1 MSQRPNRGRGKTPRD
16 SDATPPGSR
25 KARDGGGSSI
35 ISRDP
40 VDSGDEDTD
49 LVETK
54 SQETLLALQN
64 VLDCLSQSQL
74 LSVKDLVNKA
84 AQPTR
89 AQKSARLRAMV
100 DEVLYPLLSEDTAAT
115 YDELW
120 HDLAE
125 ADART
130 WTSILSSVRPSP
142 DAKPD
147 LADFPFHDLVDFRP
161 KATNHETAEA
171 FKRFPKQQAIDETLK
186 SIASSQLRPLGRL
199 AMAALDLGSTELSD
213 NPDEVKAHA
222 DKMQVALIRM
232 AQYFFML
239 HSDLVHRRKLA
250 AFTAIGMKDFEAKEE
265 YRTALLDERDFAF
278 MKSVND
284 RRLEF
289 TKLRS
294 QLQTKQG
301 KGKGRGRGRGRG
313 SARGQLQSD
322 SSGPGAAVQSTSQ
335 SAPKKHNSETATPS
349 RALSPASTKG
359 TSTSSGR
366 GRGGGKRK

>member
-1 MSQRPNRGRGKTPRD
+1 MSQRPIRGGGKTPRD
-16 SDATPPGSR
+16 GDATPPGSR
-25 KARDGGGSSI
+25 KARDGGGTRK
-35 ISRDP
+35 ISGDS
-40 VDSGDEDTD
+40 VDSGQDDTD

-54 SQETLLALQN
+54 GQETLLALQN
-64 VLDCLSQSQL
+64 VPDGLSQSQL
-74 LSVKDLVNKA
+74 LSVKELVNKA

-89 AQKSARLRAMV
+89 AQKSSRLRSIV
-100 DEVLYPLLSEDTAAT
+100 DEVLYDLLSEDTAAT
-115 YDELW
+115 YSELW
-120 HDLAE
+120 HDLAD

-142 DAKPD
+142 DARPD
-147 LADFPFHDLVDFRP
+147 LTDFPFHDLVDFRP

-186 SIASSQLRPLGRL
+186 SVADKQLRPLGRL
-199 AMAALDLGSTELSD
+199 AMAALDLGLTDLSD
-213 NPDEVKAHA
+213 KPEEVKVHA
-222 DKMQVALIRM
+222 DKMQVALVRV
-232 AQYFFML
+232 AQHILML

-250 AFTAIGMKDFEAKEE
+250 AFTAIGMKEYEANEV
-265 YRTALLDERDFAF
+265 YRNALLDEKDFAF

-289 TKLRS
+289 AKLRS

-335 SAPKKHNSETATPS
+335 SAPTEHNSESATPS
-349 RALSPASTKG
+349 RASSPASTKG
-359 TSTSSGR
+359 TSTSSSSGR
-366 GRGGGKRK
+366 G

>member
-1 MSQRPNRGRGKTPRD
+1 MSQRPKRGGEKSPRD
-16 SDATPPGSR
+16 SHPTPPGSLR
-25 KARDGGGSSI
+25 AGDGGGTSI
-35 ISRDP
+35 ISHDLA
-40 VDSGDEDTD
+40 DSGQDDAD
-49 LVETK
+49 LVETEG
-54 SQETLLALQN
+54 QATLLALQN
-64 VLDCLSQSQL
+64 ALDGLSQSQL

-89 AQKSARLRAMV
+89 AQKSARLRSIV
-100 DEVLYPLLSEDTAAT
+100 DEVLFDLLSEDTAAT
-115 YDELW
+115 YSELW
-120 HDLAE
+120 HDLAD

-199 AMAALDLGSTELSD
+199 AMAALDLGLTDLSD
-213 NPDEVKAHA
+213 KPEEVKAHA
-222 DKMQVALIRM
+222 DKMQVALVRV
-232 AQYFFML
+232 AQYILML

-250 AFTAIGMKDFEAKEE
+250 AFTAIGMKDHEANEV
-265 YRTALLDERDFAF
+265 YRNALLDEKDFAF

-289 TKLRS
+289 AKLRT
-294 QLQTKQG
+294 QLQKHPG

-322 SSGPGAAVQSTSQ
+322 SFGSGAAVQSTSQ
-335 SAPKKHNSETATPS
+335 SAPKEHSSETATPS
-349 RALSPASTKG
+349 RASSPAAPKG
-359 TSTSSGR
+359 TSTSPGR
-366 GRGGGKRK
+366 GRGRGNRK